1 MRVAFGYM
9 GLRVHAE
16 VEEADHDAL
25 IVGEWTAYLEHETG
39 IPCADVELPGALH
52 AFLNE
57 NEQFMSGLRQRA
69 VEEAR

>member
-1 MRVAFGYM
+1 MSFVYFEYM
-9 GLRVHAE
+9 GLDIQAN
-16 VEEADHDAL
+16 VEPADHDAL
-25 IVGEWTAYLEHETG
+25 VVDEWHGIVYERGDECE
-39 IPCADVELPGALH
+39 IPSELH